1 MYINVSSDVWR
12 WYEDMNCAM
21 CNVQTIKKQNI
32 HKKQKHFYCD
42 CIMNYVIV
50 LWNIPLLVR
59 YPQEYVLLS
68 IILLNRL
75 PLHLVNVYGT
85 TSYFALV
92 TIHVLLSTRAT
103 SYDRRT
109 DGRWGRLIMYFWV
122 SPTKIVV
129 FVCL

>member
-1 MYINVSSDVWR
+1 M
-12 WYEDMNCAM
+12 
-21 CNVQTIKKQNI
+21 

-59 YPQEYVLLS
+59 YPQTYVLLS

-85 TSYFALV
+85 TSYFAFV

-109 DGRWGRLIMYFWV
+109 DRWKMGETYNVLLGQSDKDSCFRMPVTFCFDEIFRAKKLHAEASTHLVRLA
-122 SPTKIVV
+122 
-129 FVCL
+129 

>member
-1 MYINVSSDVWR
+1 MTLNKNVYQRELRRMKIHKD
-12 WYEDMNCAM
+12 EL
-21 CNVQTIKKQNI
+21 CNVQTIKKQNM

-75 PLHLVNVYGT
+75 LYILLMFMELHRILPL
-85 TSYFALV
+85 
-92 TIHVLLSTRAT
+92 
-103 SYDRRT
+103 
-109 DGRWGRLIMYFWV
+109 
-122 SPTKIVV
+122 
-129 FVCL
+129 